1 LALPDIATN
10 RLVAQ
15 HDDARREAPP
25 SRVSGLD
32 VGAPQTN
39 IDAASMLFVDSLE
52 AHLDDF
58 LGRLS
63 RPGSL
68 GGTCQHGALWA
79 PPHILPARKGGF
91 FAKNSMSQTKSR
103 ARSRREIAAKA
114 ALSAAFPL
122 AFPDDDSQIRPL
134 AIGTRDDVLAWMDR
148 VKPDVERRAAIAAV
162 QHHGARTADKRC
174 LLEPGAM
181 RIDLHGRPIA
191 PVSPEA
197 VECARTDL
205 ERVRENQAQAA
216 MRRAGN
222 LARMDA
228 ETEARQAQKSPAK
241 AKKPAP
247 KPVAA
252 PVPKPVIAPAPNSIA
267 AVVVKKTRRI
277 VPGSKSENPTI

>member
-1 LALPDIATN
+1 LALHEIATN

-15 HDDARREAPP
+15 HDDA
-25 SRVSGLD
+25 SRDAHPHSVSGLD
-32 VGAPQTN
+32 VGAPQKN

-63 RPGSL
+63 RHGSR

-79 PPHILPARKGGF
+79 PPHILPAREGGF
-91 FAKNSMSQTKSR
+91 LAKISMSHTKSR
-103 ARSRREIAAKA
+103 TRSRREIAAKA
-114 ALSAAFPL
+114 TLFAAFPL
-122 AFPDDDSQIRPL
+122 AFPNDDSQIRPL
-134 AIGTRDDVLAWMDR
+134 AIGTRDDVIAWIDS
-148 VKPDVERRAAIAAV
+148 VKPDVEHRAAIAAV
-162 QHHGARTADKRC
+162 RHHCARTAYKRC

-181 RIDLHGRPIA
+181 RIDLHGRPTA

-205 ERVRENQAQAA
+205 ERVRKNQAQAA

-228 ETEARQAQKSPAK
+228 ETEARKAQKSPAK

-252 PVPKPVIAPAPNSIA
+252 PAPKPVIAPAPTA
-267 AVVVKKTRRI
+267 VATVVVKKKRRI